1 MALRI
6 IEQAGR
12 TDVGRQRSANEDS
25 LVVDPPLFA
34 VADGMGGAKAGEVAS
49 AVAVEAVEGATE
61 SGEPAEAQL
70 ASIVRQANR
79 RIYDLAVAD
88 ESRRGMGTTLTLA
101 KVHGDEVSLAHVGD
115 SRAYRLRDGELEQLT
130 RDHSLVAELE
140 RSGQITPEAAEHH
153 PQRSIITRA
162 LGPEPDVEVDTYT
175 LAGRDGDLF
184 LICSDGLTS
193 MISDDEV
200 GSILRSAGSLDE
212 AADELVRAAN
222 QSGGKD
228 NITVILFRLGE
239 GEAAEAAA
247 SVQRPPGR
255 RGHDRRR
262 ASAPRTWRRPPRAA
276 SPSRREPLTAL
287 GDAPADATV
296 VRAAGAARRA
306 ARRRRSL
313 PRAGAAAA
321 GALLGAAVALLLVAA
336 VLAGL
341 YALSRQVYFIGT
353 NDAGLVTVYRG
364 LPYEL
369 PLGINLY
376 EEDYAS
382 GMPARAIP
390 AARRARVLDHEWRS
404 RDDAVDLVRALERG
418 RLDAGGARQ
427 LMSARTR
434 ELFGLLP
441 VSLLVAA
448 GFAAVL
454 ATRTENVSDATLTY
468 GAFFLGLCVLAH
480 LFIRARLP
488 DADPYMFPLAAALA
502 GIGLVLIY
510 RIDAELAR
518 EQAQWFVV
526 GLAFFCITILA
537 DRGPPRA
544 RALPLHDRGGE
555 HRAAAAAA
563 PARHRRPGERSLPR
577 DQGRLDPVPAGRVRE
592 ARDHHLPRELPAR
605 DGRHPG
611 APAAETAA
619 LPAPDPALGDPG
631 GAHAARD
638 RRPRPRPRG
647 LGAPGRL
654 HCSRSRRCCATG
666 PRRSTSGRCCSSG
679 ASRC

>member
-1 MALRI
+1 VALRI

-25 LVVDPPLFA
+25 LVVRPPLFA

-49 AVAVEAVEGATE
+49 AVAVEAVEAAKE

-70 ASIVRQANR
+70 AGIVREANR

-101 KVHGDEVSLAHVGD
+101 KLHGDEVSLAHVGD
-115 SRAYRLRDGELEQLT
+115 SRAYRMRGGELEQLT

-175 LAGRDGDLF
+175 LTGREGDLF

-212 AADELVRAAN
+212 AADALVRAAN

-239 GEAAEAAA
+239 GERSDGDTAVRPVPGDEDTIAGEISAADVQAAAEEP
-247 SVQRPPGR
+247 VVR
-255 RGHDRRR
+255 DE
-262 ASAPRTWRRPPRAA
+262 
-276 SPSRREPLTAL
+276 EPLTAL
-287 GDAPADATV
+287 HGAPADATV
-296 VRAAGAARRA
+296 VRPPAARTA
-306 ARRRRSL
+306 AAPSEAPRRRRRGRS
-313 PRAGAAAA
+313 AAR
-321 GALLGAAVALLLVAA
+321 AAVVLLLVAG

-341 YALSRQVYFIGT
+341 YGLSRQVYFIGT

-390 AARRARVLDHEWRS
+390 DRRRARVLDHEWRS

-418 RLDAGGARQ
+418 RLDAGGA
-427 LMSARTR
+427 
-434 ELFGLLP
+434 
-441 VSLLVAA
+441 
-448 GFAAVL
+448 
-454 ATRTENVSDATLTY
+454 EN
-468 GAFFLGLCVLAH
+468 
-480 LFIRARLP
+480 
-488 DADPYMFPLAAALA
+488 
-502 GIGLVLIY
+502 
-510 RIDAELAR
+510 
-518 EQAQWFVV
+518 
-526 GLAFFCITILA
+526 
-537 DRGPPRA
+537 
-544 RALPLHDRGGE
+544 
-555 HRAAAAAA
+555 
-563 PARHRRPGERSLPR
+563 
-577 DQGRLDPVPAGRVRE
+577 
-592 ARDHHLPRELPAR
+592 
-605 DGRHPG
+605 
-611 APAAETAA
+611 
-619 LPAPDPALGDPG
+619 
-631 GAHAARD
+631 
-638 RRPRPRPRG
+638 
-647 LGAPGRL
+647 
-654 HCSRSRRCCATG
+654 
-666 PRRSTSGRCCSSG
+666 
-679 ASRC
+679 